1 MLLRYP
7 GNGNSIPSARTV
19 ATSVPLSPVGPP
31 PALAVFVLALVT
43 GLVSLGVLALVF
55 VDGAAFVTVGV
66 GRAVLGAAFAFGT
79 GASLIVDG
87 GGVGWVTGVLAG

>member
-31 PALAVFVLALVT
+31 PALAAVVLVLPT
-43 GLVSLGVLALVF
+43 GFASVGVLALDFAAVF
-55 VDGAAFVTVGV
+55 VSVGV
-66 GRAVLGAAFAFGT
+66 VRAGLGAVFAFGR
-79 GASLIVDG
+79 GDSLIVDG
-87 GGVGWVTGVLAG
+87 VGVGWVTGVVEGRG

>member
-31 PALAVFVLALVT
+31 PAFAVLVLALSR
-43 GLVSLGVLALVF
+43 GLASLGVLALVF
-55 VDGAAFVTVGV
+55 VDGVAFVSVGV
-66 GRAVLGAAFAFGT
+66 ARAGLGAAFAFGR
-79 GASLIVDG
+79 GDSLIVDG
-87 GGVGWVTGVLAG
+87 AGVGWVTDVLAG